1 MSGQELICQEVE
13 PLLAERASGPLEP
26 EQAAALE
33 RHLAGCLSCRAAAER
48 DRRLFALLALPPP
61 GPEEEAALRALPE
74 RALAAWHGAER
85 RRQKA
90 RAAAVAAAVLLAVA
104 LPLGRWKATQPDL
117 AAVEAADSADV
128 ELSQVEWSAPAWD
141 VDEGAPAEEDTP
153 FLDAL
158 ALEGDGAFSLGDSG

>member
-1 MSGQELICQEVE
+1 MSGQGLGCQEVE

-33 RHLAGCLSCRAAAER
+33 RHLAGCLACRAAAER

-61 GPEEEAALRALPE
+61 GPEEEAALRTLPE
-74 RALAAWHGAER
+74 RALAAWHGAEGR
-85 RRQKA
+85 RRKA
-90 RAAAVAAAVLLAVA
+90 RAAVVAAAVLLAVA
-104 LPLGRWKATQPDL
+104 LPLGRWKATQPEL
-117 AAVEAADSADV
+117 AAGEAADSAD

-141 VDEGAPAEEDTP
+141 PDEGAPADEDTP